1 MTDDT
6 RQQAK
11 HFPVKKNPMLPKGTF
26 AGKIALITGGGT
38 GLGKSMALML
48 GTLGAS
54 VAILGRR
61 LQVLEETAKELQ
73 AQTGNKV
80 LAYSAD
86 VRDPNAIKAAID
98 QVEKELGLPT
108 IIVNNAAGNFISPT
122 ERLSPNAFKTIIDI
136 VLNGTANVT
145 LDIGKRLIAA
155 QKGASFLSITT
166 TYTYRGSAFVV
177 PSAAAKS
184 GVENMVRS
192 LASEWGRHGI
202 RLNCLAPGP
211 IDTGP
216 DSGAWSRLD
225 PTGMFKEGA
234 LEKLPVGRFG
244 DPDEVSNLACYLLS
258 DYSSFITGETILLD
272 GGELGFG
279 AGQFNGLAR
288 VSTEQWD
295 LMEKMI
301 RESNAK
307 EKAKPKPKL

>member
-1 MTDDT
+1 
-6 RQQAK
+6 
-11 HFPVKKNPMLPKGTF
+11 MLPKGTF

-61 LQVLEETAKELQ
+61 LNVLQETAKELQ
-73 AQTGNKV
+73 AKTGNRV
-80 LAYSAD
+80 FACSAD
-86 VRDPNAIKAAID
+86 VRDPNAVKDAID
-98 QVEKELGLPT
+98 KVEKELGLPT

-155 QKGASFLSITT
+155 EKGAAFLSITT

-177 PSAAAKS
+177 PSAAAKA
-184 GVENMVRS
+184 GVENLNRS
-192 LASEWGRHGI
+192 LASEWGKYGI
-202 RLNCLAPGP
+202 RLNNLAPGP
-211 IDTGP
+211 IDTGR

-225 PTGMFKEGA
+225 PTGMFAEGA
-234 LEKLPVGRFG
+234 VEKLPVGRLG
-244 DPDEVSNLACYLLS
+244 DPEEVSNLACYLLS
-258 DYSSFITGETILLD
+258 DYSSFMTGETVVLD
-272 GGELGFG
+272 GGEIGFG
-279 AGQFNGLAR
+279 AGEFNDLVR
-288 VSTEQWD
+288 IPKEQWD
-295 LMEKMI
+295 AMEKMI

-307 EKAKPKPKL
+307 EKAKSKL

>member
-1 MTDDT
+1 MTEHT
-6 RQQAK
+6 KPQAK
-11 HFPVKKNPMLPKGTF
+11 YFPVKNTPMLPRGTF

-48 GTLGAS
+48 STLGAS

-61 LQVLEETAKELQ
+61 QHVLEETAKELE
-73 AQTGNKV
+73 AKTGNRI
-80 LAYSAD
+80 LACSAD
-86 VRDPNAIKAAID
+86 IRDPNAVKIAID

-155 QKGASFLSITT
+155 QKGGSFLAITT

-177 PSAAAKS
+177 PSGAAKA
-184 GVENMVRS
+184 GVENMVKS
-192 LASEWGRHGI
+192 LASEWGRYGI

-216 DSGAWSRLD
+216 DSGASSRLD
-225 PTGMFKEGA
+225 PTGMFVEEA
-234 LEKLPVGRFG
+234 LQKLPVGRLG
-244 DPDEVSNLACYLLS
+244 DPDELSNLACYLLS
-258 DYSSFITGETILLD
+258 DYSSFLTGETIVLD
-272 GGELGFG
+272 GGEIGFG
-279 AGQFNGLAR
+279 AGSFNDLVR
-288 VSTEQWD
+288 VSKDQWD
-295 LMEKMI
+295 VMEKMI
-301 RESNAK
+301 RESNARQ
-307 EKAKPKPKL
+307 KAKPKL